1 LWSWIRF
8 CSAPREAVRRF
19 ELDPHN
25 AGKTGFEIA
34 RFHGSQYR
42 AGLYAERPHR
52 GGSLAARLQSHPW
65 TRSLGVSISAHE
77 KRWDFKLRRIDCKV
91 VLVLQRP
98 IETTPLIGM
107 CLLGAWNGQLP

>member
-1 LWSWIRF
+1 MPRSFPATRIFIVPVDFERRRGWF
-8 CSAPREAVRRF
+8 CGPGSGFVPRPREAVRRF

-52 GGSLAARLQSHPW
+52 GASLAARLQSHPW
-65 TRSLGVSISAHE
+65 T
-77 KRWDFKLRRIDCKV
+77 
-91 VLVLQRP
+91 
-98 IETTPLIGM
+98 
-107 CLLGAWNGQLP
+107 